1 MRIRNRRA
9 RGARGTNRG
18 RGLASHCSNCGT
30 AGPDPCSDDCQT
42 DLDAMTDDTH
52 TDDLTYEGWE

>member
-18 RGLASHCSNCGT
+18 RGETTTPLPS
-30 AGPDPCSDDCQT
+30 DSDDPE
-42 DLDAMTDDTH
+42 H
-52 TDDLTYEGWE
+52 TDAALDGTEKTYQPEGEQQ